1 VPGNRIPLEINVR
14 NGQRMLLSDAGQVL
28 VMDVRQGLRLLA
40 EAIDNARTR
49 PRSTGTART
58 LAVSVLPSLAARWL
72 VPRLSRFQ
80 SGHPEVDIAIHP
92 NASLA
97 ALDATASTWAIRYG
111 LRRWHGLHS
120 APLMKS
126 FLFPVC
132 SRELLARTR
141 LETPGELLKTT
152 LLRNPRQKWRPW
164 LLAAGLDVPEPTHG
178 PVFNDAGLLLQ
189 AATAGQGVALAR
201 AALAGD
207 DLAAGRLVRLFDV
220 EIEDDYSWFVVY
232 RGAPCPEL
240 EDR

>member
-1 VPGNRIPLEINVR
+1 MGF
-14 NGQRMLLSDAGQVL
+14 
-28 VMDVRQGLRLLA
+28 
-40 EAIDNARTR
+40 
-49 PRSTGTART
+49 T
-58 LAVSVLPSLAARWL
+58 L
-72 VPRLSRFQ
+72 
-80 SGHPEVDIAIHP
+80 
-92 NASLA
+92 
-97 ALDATASTWAIRYG
+97 
-111 LRRWHGLHS
+111 

-232 RGAPCPEL
+232 RGALCPEL